1 MIKIERHSQIIRYL
15 ETHNVL
21 SIAEIAEML
30 ECSEETIR
38 KDLIEL
44 EKQNRLKRT
53 RGGAYLENI
62 YDRGFGNYIKKELM
76 KDEKN
81 YIAIMAM
88 KRIKAKDLI
97 IMDSSTTCVELA
109 KNLIDKKIY
118 VSVITNSLE
127 IANLCST
134 SENINLIAIGGEFHN
149 KTNSFIGHQTLDMIK
164 TYRADIAFVSFTTID
179 MEFGL
184 GENNIENLK
193 IRKTMLKHSKNK
205 ILLMDHTKFTD
216 ESAVIFTEIEGI
228 DTIITDQEPSKEW
241 KNLLL
246 RKGIKVES

>member
-1 MIKIERHSQIIRYL
+1 MIKIERHSQIIKYL
-15 ETHNVL
+15 ETHNIL
-21 SIAEIAEML
+21 SVAEIAEIL
-30 ECSEETIR
+30 KCSEETIR

-44 EKQNRLKRT
+44 ESQNRLRRT

-81 YIAIMAM
+81 YIANMAM
-88 KRIKAKDLI
+88 KFINAKDLI

-109 KNLIDKKIY
+109 KKLIDKKIY
-118 VSVITNSLE
+118 VTVITNSLE

-134 SENINLIAIGGEFHN
+134 SENINLISIGGEFQN
-149 KTNSFIGHQTLDMIK
+149 KTNSFIGYQTIDLLK
-164 TYRADIAFVSFTTID
+164 TYRADISFVSFPTID

-216 ESAVIFTEIEGI
+216 ESAVIFTEIEDI
-228 DTIITDQEPSKEW
+228 DLLITDKELSEEW
-241 KNLLL
+241 RNLLL
-246 RKGIKVES
+246 NKGIKVEN